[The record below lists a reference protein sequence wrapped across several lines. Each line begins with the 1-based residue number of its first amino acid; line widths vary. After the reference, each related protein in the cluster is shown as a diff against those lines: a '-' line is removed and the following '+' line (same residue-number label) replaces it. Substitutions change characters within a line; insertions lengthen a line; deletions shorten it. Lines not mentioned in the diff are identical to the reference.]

1 MTTDYVAIM
10 NVSIFSKDA
19 VVKVQDFVPARFWV
33 ASSFLE
39 WYFANKI
46 TLGAVNQEIHVD
58 AAGKPLR
65 NQLTPIER
73 VLGDLE
79 SSIVNVT
86 VAFVDTVPED
96 AVIDEP

>member
-1 MTTDYVAIM
+1 MNTDYVAIM

-19 VVKVQDFVPARFWV
+19 VVKVQDFVPTRFWV
-33 ASSFLE
+33 ASSFLD

-46 TLGAVNQEIHVD
+46 TLGAVNQEVHVD
-58 AAGKPLR
+58 AAGKPFP
-65 NQLTPIER
+65 NQLTPVER
-73 VLGDLE
+73 VLGDLD